1 MLEFLIIGP
10 VLLAFS
16 YYKFILQMAPGTFS
30 KLQTWFMY
38 SALKREH
45 QNYECHSTAYNI
57 PSP

>member
-38 SALKREH
+38 SAL
-45 QNYECHSTAYNI
+45 
-57 PSP
+57 